1 MTSMI
6 TADDVRQRI
15 AGDHSILRS
24 LIRAL
29 IAVTRAAEHD
39 EKQRPAIRDVL
50 HQLSTEVERHFRYE
64 EELIVPLLREVDAWG
79 PARAERFCREH
90 EEQRAVLCALASD
103 AEDGV
108 REVDDLADEIV
119 WFFQRFEQDMAEEEQ
134 RLLSAEVIG
143 AEPIV
148 DQIDG

>member
-6 TADDVRQRI
+6 ATLEVRQRI
-15 AGDHSILRS
+15 AADHALLRS

-29 IAVTRAAEHD
+29 IAVTRAAERD
-39 EKQRPAIRDVL
+39 EKQRPVLRDVL
-50 HQLSTEVERHFRYE
+50 GQLCGEVERHFRYE
-64 EELIVPLLREVDAWG
+64 EEFIVPLIREMDAWG
-79 PARAERFCREH
+79 QARAERFCKEH
-90 EEQRAVLCALASD
+90 EEQRAVLSALTED

-108 REVDDLADEIV
+108 RNVDDLADEIV
-119 WFFQRFEQDMAEEEQ
+119 WFFKRFEQDMAEEEQ

-143 AEPIV
+143 AEPTI